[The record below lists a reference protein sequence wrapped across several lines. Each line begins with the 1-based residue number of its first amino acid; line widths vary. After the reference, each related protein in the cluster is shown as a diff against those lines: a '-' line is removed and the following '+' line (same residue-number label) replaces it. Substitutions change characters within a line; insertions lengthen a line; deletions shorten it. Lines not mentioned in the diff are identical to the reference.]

1 MDTIYPM
8 TIPWKSIYVR
18 TVGSFWMMWSSLAP
32 PKKMVLHFHQTT
44 QCWPSQYNTGH
55 VKNCFE
61 IDPPRVGKTSSE
73 LQRALEVAR
82 LQKTC
87 RTKSPKMYQRG
98 WWGTFHRT
106 SCKRIYGSVSRVA
119 PPPPPMV
126 WVPPPLPP
134 YLMHFAHATV
144 AKLTFPYFCMHAAV
158 AKRTFSFCWM
168 NPLAGFGG
176 SIARNCGE
184 MQILSSK
191 NGSAQCTGHF
201 NAQQMESY
209 TYTYPCT
216 YIFININSY
225 ICKNIY
231 VYLHIHIC
239 TYPYTYIH
247 IYINIYIHTSSTATT
262 TTTHTTGGGV
272 YYTDPLPY
280 HYYHNYFHHHHHY
293 HHHHAPITHTTGGG

>member
-1 MDTIYPM
+1 MFLINVGLNRMVSFLNAMIY
-8 TIPWKSIYVR
+8 
-18 TVGSFWMMWSSLAP
+18 SSRN
-32 PKKMVLHFHQTT
+32 MISEYIWF
-44 QCWPSQYNTGH
+44 
-55 VKNCFE
+55 
-61 IDPPRVGKTSSE
+61 RVP
-73 LQRALEVAR
+73 
-82 LQKTC
+82 C
-87 RTKSPKMYQRG
+87 C
-98 WWGTFHRT
+98 H
-106 SCKRIYGSVSRVA
+106 
-119 PPPPPMV
+119 PPPPHGMG
-126 WVPPPLPP
+126 PPPLPP

-239 TYPYTYIH
+239 TYPYTYRYIH

-262 TTTHTTGGGV
+262 TTTHTTGGGGV
-272 YYTDPLPY
+272 LYRSITISLLPQLLPPPPLPPPPRP
-280 HYYHNYFHHHHHY
+280 HYPHHRGGMIHIH
-293 HHHHAPITHTTGGG
+293 IHTYS

>member
-1 MDTIYPM
+1 MCLLT
-8 TIPWKSIYVR
+8 TF
-18 TVGSFWMMWSSLAP
+18 GSRLSTCYSTRKRRVYCLRCSYSRA
-32 PKKMVLHFHQTT
+32 
-44 QCWPSQYNTGH
+44 STG
-55 VKNCFE
+55 NF
-61 IDPPRVGKTSSE
+61 
-73 LQRALEVAR
+73 
-82 LQKTC
+82 
-87 RTKSPKMYQRG
+87 SP
-98 WWGTFHRT
+98 H
-106 SCKRIYGSVSRVA
+106 GS
-119 PPPPPMV
+119 
-126 WVPPPLPP
+126 PPPLPP

-239 TYPYTYIH
+239 TYPYTYRYIH
-247 IYINIYIHTSSTATT
+247 IYINIYIHTSSTAATT
-262 TTTHTTGGGV
+262 TTTHTTGGGGV
-272 YYTDPLPY
+272 LYRSITISLLPQLLPPPPPLPPPPRP
-280 HYYHNYFHHHHHY
+280 HYPHHRGGDDTY
-293 HHHHAPITHTTGGG
+293 PYTYIFINIITYV

>member
-1 MDTIYPM
+1 MHTCIHAYKETANGHRACYTTYRYGQTYM
-8 TIPWKSIYVR
+8 YILYMLTMSTKNNEATNI
-18 TVGSFWMMWSSLAP
+18 
-32 PKKMVLHFHQTT
+32 FHK
-44 QCWPSQYNTGH
+44 CLIIFVYISAH
-55 VKNCFE
+55 L
-61 IDPPRVGKTSSE
+61 RV
-73 LQRALEVAR
+73 
-82 LQKTC
+82 
-87 RTKSPKMYQRG
+87 YI
-98 WWGTFHRT
+98 WF
-106 SCKRIYGSVSRVA
+106 RVPCCH
-119 PPPPPMV
+119 PPPPHGMG
-126 WVPPPLPP
+126 PPPLPP

-239 TYPYTYIH
+239 TYPYTYRYIH

-262 TTTHTTGGGV
+262 TTTTHTTGGV

-280 HYYHNYFHHHHHY
+280 HYYHNYFHHHHY
-293 HHHHAPITHTTGGG
+293 HHHHAPITHTTGGGMIHIHIHTYS

>member
-1 MDTIYPM
+1 MEQQKMNNAIQSYIIT
-8 TIPWKSIYVR
+8 WKRSKITLYQL
-18 TVGSFWMMWSSLAP
+18 F
-32 PKKMVLHFHQTT
+32 
-44 QCWPSQYNTGH
+44 PST
-55 VKNCFE
+55 
-61 IDPPRVGKTSSE
+61 
-73 LQRALEVAR
+73 
-82 LQKTC
+82 
-87 RTKSPKMYQRG
+87 
-98 WWGTFHRT
+98 
-106 SCKRIYGSVSRVA
+106 
-119 PPPPPMV
+119 PPPHGMG
-126 WVPPPLPP
+126 PPPLPP

-239 TYPYTYIH
+239 TYPYTYRYIH

-262 TTTHTTGGGV
+262 TTTHTTGGGGV
-272 YYTDPLPY
+272 LYRSITISLLPQLLPPPPPLPPRP
-280 HYYHNYFHHHHHY
+280 HYPHHRGGDDTY
-293 HHHHAPITHTTGGG
+293 PYTYIFINIITYV

>member
-1 MDTIYPM
+1 MA
-8 TIPWKSIYVR
+8 WV
-18 TVGSFWMMWSSLAP
+18 L
-32 PKKMVLHFHQTT
+32 PKKHWFTV
-44 QCWPSQYNTGH
+44 C
-55 VKNCFE
+55 
-61 IDPPRVGKTSSE
+61 
-73 LQRALEVAR
+73 
-82 LQKTC
+82 
-87 RTKSPKMYQRG
+87 
-98 WWGTFHRT
+98 
-106 SCKRIYGSVSRVA
+106 IYGSVSRV
-119 PPPPPMV
+119 
-126 WVPPPLPP
+126 
-134 YLMHFAHATV
+134 YLIHFAHATV

-184 MQILSSK
+184 MQILSSR

-209 TYTYPCT
+209 TYPCT

-225 ICKNIY
+225 ICKNKY

-239 TYPYTYIH
+239 TYPYTYRYIH

-272 YYTDPLPY
+272 LYRSITISLLPQLLPPPLPPPRP
-280 HYYHNYFHHHHHY
+280 HYPHHR
-293 HHHHAPITHTTGGG
+293 GGGDDTYPYTYIFINIITYV

>member
-1 MDTIYPM
+1 MVKYGINEGIY
-8 TIPWKSIYVR
+8 IW
-18 TVGSFWMMWSSLAP
+18 
-32 PKKMVLHFHQTT
+32 
-44 QCWPSQYNTGH
+44 C
-55 VKNCFE
+55 
-61 IDPPRVGKTSSE
+61 RVP
-73 LQRALEVAR
+73 
-82 LQKTC
+82 C
-87 RTKSPKMYQRG
+87 C
-98 WWGTFHRT
+98 H
-106 SCKRIYGSVSRVA
+106 
-119 PPPPPMV
+119 PPPPPHGMG
-126 WVPPPLPP
+126 PPPLPP

-239 TYPYTYIH
+239 TYPYTYRYIH

-262 TTTHTTGGGV
+262 TTTHT
-272 YYTDPLPY
+272 
-280 HYYHNYFHHHHHY
+280 
-293 HHHHAPITHTTGGG
+293 HTTGGGGVLYRSITISLLPQLLPPPPRPHYPHHRGG

>member
-1 MDTIYPM
+1 MILVEDGRFCVKFFCAQNIPSSREELGHIYCM
-8 TIPWKSIYVR
+8 HIYIW
-18 TVGSFWMMWSSLAP
+18 F
-32 PKKMVLHFHQTT
+32 
-44 QCWPSQYNTGH
+44 
-55 VKNCFE
+55 
-61 IDPPRVGKTSSE
+61 RVP
-73 LQRALEVAR
+73 
-82 LQKTC
+82 C
-87 RTKSPKMYQRG
+87 C
-98 WWGTFHRT
+98 H
-106 SCKRIYGSVSRVA
+106 
-119 PPPPPMV
+119 PPPPHGMG
-126 WVPPPLPP
+126 PPPLPP
-134 YLMHFAHATV
+134 YLIHFAHATV

-184 MQILSSK
+184 MQILSSR

-239 TYPYTYIH
+239 TYPYTYRYIH

-262 TTTHTTGGGV
+262 TTTHTTGGCV

-293 HHHHAPITHTTGGG
+293 HHHHAPITHTTGGGGMIHIHIHTYS